1 MRELPKND
9 EHQVEGVTYLV
20 RIQAAYTKVEST
32 DHLSIFEEIELD
44 MTYTVV
50 ERHMT
55 LAQSKL
61 NTSRALYDGD
71 HPVLEMEH
79 KFIRSFLH
87 FSYECERY
95 ETVHIN
101 GRMFFVLAFRQSQ
114 MQLRFNK
121 REEGS

>member
-1 MRELPKND
+1 MLWN
-9 EHQVEGVTYLV
+9 QVSTACVDFNPC

-61 NTSRALYDGD
+61 NTSRGQSCTSEWYLVCGYT
-71 HPVLEMEH
+71 VLLE
-79 KFIRSFLH
+79 
-87 FSYECERY
+87 
-95 ETVHIN
+95 
-101 GRMFFVLAFRQSQ
+101 
-114 MQLRFNK
+114 FNS
-121 REEGS
+121 G